1 MRPLLRYQDKTT
13 VVEGS
18 GADTGASKLGL
29 VCRNGRFVATED
41 EVRTQELENF
51 SLSLA
56 VLELQLC
63 DARVSSP
70 QNTDHDYNEG
80 SQ

>member
-1 MRPLLRYQDKTT
+1 MAILRPLLRYQDKTT

-56 VLELQLC
+56 VLELQLS
-63 DARVSSP
+63 DASP

-80 SQ
+80 LH